1 LSQHNG
7 VAGTAG
13 LRLPARAAAQPAIGP
28 SRPRNRKASMA
39 IAFEIV
45 PMPLVDALEA
55 LWRELEARSEG
66 GFFLSWDWVG
76 CWIEE
81 TGLKPAILIG
91 RQQGRVVLLAAL
103 VPTRRH
109 DIARFAI
116 AGMHLQ
122 TIGDLHQDI
131 VTIEYNGFLLD
142 RTLSGWVQQ
151 QAVGYLLTGPVVEGR
166 RRNELHL
173 KNVTVPYDINFAETG
188 ARCIRLGQKPSW
200 RVDLDAIRAS
210 GKAYL
215 DHLSPN
221 TRQQIRRSMRLYE
234 REGKLVAQRAR
245 DVPEALRFLEE
256 LKELHQRTW
265 TRRGET
271 GSFAFPF
278 FERFQRRLI
287 ATCLPRGTVEIIRVT
302 CGERVIGYLY
312 NFVWRGTV
320 LAYQSGL
327 AYEADARLKPGL
339 VAHCLAIDSHLA
351 EGAKI
356 YDFMAGEA
364 RYKASLGEPGPEM
377 YHLLLQRPTWA
388 LRLEFGLRNLK
399 RALGLNWKTASPSAP
414 D

>member
-1 LSQHNG
+1 MQ
-7 VAGTAG
+7 ARP
-13 LRLPARAAAQPAIGP
+13 LRRRAVPAAMP
-28 SRPRNRKASMA
+28 

-45 PMPLVDALEA
+45 PMPPFDALGT
-55 LWRELEARSEG
+55 LWRELEARSDG
-66 GFFLSWDWVG
+66 GFFLSWGWVG

-91 RQQGRVVLLAAL
+91 REQGKIVLLAVL

-122 TIGDLHQDI
+122 TTGDLGQDI

-142 RTLSGWVQQ
+142 RTVSSWVQQ
-151 QAVGYLLTGPVVEGR
+151 QAVGYLVSGPVVEGR
-166 RRNELHL
+166 QRNELHL

-188 ARCIRLGQKPSW
+188 IRCIRLEQKPSW

-210 GKAYL
+210 GKPYL
-215 DHLSPN
+215 DHLSAN
-221 TRQQIRRSMRLYE
+221 TRQQVRRSMRLYE

-245 DVPEALRFLEE
+245 DVPEALRFLEG

-271 GSFAFPF
+271 GSFAYPF

-287 ATCLPRGTVEIIRVT
+287 ATCLPRGTVEIVRVA

-312 NFVWRGTV
+312 NFIWRGTV

-327 AYEADARLKPGL
+327 AYESDARLKPGL
-339 VAHCLAIDSHLA
+339 VAHCLTIDIHLA
-351 EGAKI
+351 EGAKM

-388 LRLEFGLRNLK
+388 LRMEFGLRNLK

>member
-1 LSQHNG
+1 MPFS
-7 VAGTAG
+7 
-13 LRLPARAAAQPAIGP
+13 
-28 SRPRNRKASMA
+28 
-39 IAFEIV
+39 FEIV
-45 PMPLVDALEA
+45 PTPPIDVLGP
-55 LWRELEARSEG
+55 LWRELEARSDCS
-66 GFFLSWDWVG
+66 FFLSWNWVG

-91 RQQGRVVLLAAL
+91 RDRGKVVLLGAL
-103 VPTRRH
+103 APMRRH
-109 DIARFAI
+109 DIARFPV
-116 AGMHLQ
+116 AGLHLQ
-122 TIGDLHQDI
+122 STGELARDI
-131 VTIEYNGFLLD
+131 ITTEYNGFLIDL
-142 RTLSGWVQQ
+142 RVSPWIQQ
-151 QAVGYLLTGPVVEGR
+151 QAVGFLMRGPVVSGH

-188 ARCIRLGQKPSW
+188 IRCIRLEDKPSW

-210 GKAYL
+210 GKSYL
-215 DHLSPN
+215 GHLRPN
-221 TRQQIRRSMRLYE
+221 TRQQMRRSMRLYE
-234 REGKLVAQRAR
+234 RKGKLVAQRAR

-256 LKELHQRTW
+256 LKELHQQTW

-271 GSFAFPF
+271 GSFAYPF

-287 ATCLPRGTVEIIRVT
+287 ATGVPRGTVEIVRVT
-302 CGERVIGYLY
+302 SGGQTIGYLY

-339 VAHCLAIDSHLA
+339 VAHCLAIDIHLA

-364 RYKASLGEPGPEM
+364 RYKASLGEVGPEM

-388 LRLEFGLRNLK
+388 LRLEFGLRLAK
-399 RALGLNWKTASPSAP
+399 RYFGLSRKPPPTPVGSSG
-414 D
+414 

>member
-1 LSQHNG
+1 
-7 VAGTAG
+7 
-13 LRLPARAAAQPAIGP
+13 
-28 SRPRNRKASMA
+28 
-39 IAFEIV
+39 
-45 PMPLVDALEA
+45 
-55 LWRELEARSEG
+55 
-66 GFFLSWDWVG
+66 
-76 CWIEE
+76 
-81 TGLKPAILIG
+81 
-91 RQQGRVVLLAAL
+91 
-103 VPTRRH
+103 
-109 DIARFAI
+109 
-116 AGMHLQ
+116 
-122 TIGDLHQDI
+122 
-131 VTIEYNGFLLD
+131 
-142 RTLSGWVQQ
+142 
-151 QAVGYLLTGPVVEGR
+151 
-166 RRNELHL
+166 
-173 KNVTVPYDINFAETG
+173 
-188 ARCIRLGQKPSW
+188 
-200 RVDLDAIRAS
+200 
-210 GKAYL
+210 
-215 DHLSPN
+215 
-221 TRQQIRRSMRLYE
+221 MRLYE

-287 ATCLPRGTVEIIRVT
+287 ATCLPRGTVEIVRVT

-339 VAHCLAIDSHLA
+339 VAHCLAIDIHLA

-388 LRLEFGLRNLK
+388 LRLEFGLQEPQACA
-399 RALGLNWKTASPSAP
+399 RAELEDGLAVGAGLTPSQVAMARRAER
-414 D
+414 DAGKSVRQIN

>member
-1 LSQHNG
+1 MLSRRVGIAGAMG
-7 VAGTAG
+7 VQ
-13 LRLPARAAAQPAIGP
+13 LPARP
-28 SRPRNRKASMA
+28 SRARPARRRDVPAAMP

-45 PMPLVDALEA
+45 PMPAFDALGA
-55 LWRELEARSEG
+55 LWRELEARADG

-91 RQQGRVVLLAAL
+91 RDAGKIVLLAAL
-103 VPTRRH
+103 TPTRRH

-122 TIGDLHQDI
+122 TTGDVRQDV
-131 VTIEYNGFLLD
+131 VTVEYNGFLLD
-142 RTLSGWVQQ
+142 RSVSSWVQQ
-151 QAVGYLLTGPVVEGR
+151 QAVGYLVSGPVVEGR

-188 ARCIRLGQKPSW
+188 IRCIRLEQKPSW

-210 GKAYL
+210 GKPYL
-215 DHLSPN
+215 GHLSAN

-234 REGKLVAQRAR
+234 REGKLVAERAR

-265 TRRGET
+265 TRRGGT
-271 GSFAFPF
+271 GSFAYPF

-287 ATCLPRGTVEIIRVT
+287 AAGLPRGTVEIVRVA
-302 CGERVIGYLY
+302 CGARVIGYLY
-312 NFVWRGTV
+312 NFIWRGTV
-320 LAYQSGL
+320 FAYQSGL
-327 AYEADARLKPGL
+327 AYESDARLKPGL
-339 VAHCLAIDSHLA
+339 VAHCLTIDIHLA
-351 EGAKI
+351 DGARI

-388 LRLEFGLRNLK
+388 LRMEFGLRNLK
-399 RALGLNWKTASPSAP
+399 RALGLNWRTASPSAP

>member
-1 LSQHNG
+1 MP
-7 VAGTAG
+7 V
-13 LRLPARAAAQPAIGP
+13 
-28 SRPRNRKASMA
+28 
-39 IAFEIV
+39 AFEIV
-45 PMPLVDALEA
+45 PMPLIDALGA
-55 LWRELEARSEG
+55 LWRELETRADG

-91 RQQGRVVLLAAL
+91 RDQGKVVLLAAL

-109 DIARFAI
+109 DLARFAI
-116 AGMHLQ
+116 AGLDLQ
-122 TIGDLHQDI
+122 STGDIAQDI
-131 VTIEYNGFLLD
+131 ITTEYNGFLLD
-142 RTLSGWVQQ
+142 RASSSWVQQ
-151 QAVGYLLTGPVVEGR
+151 QAVGFLMAGPVVDGR
-166 RRNELHL
+166 RRDELHL
-173 KNVTVPYDINFAETG
+173 RNVTIPYDVGFSQTG
-188 ARCIRLGQKPSW
+188 VRCTRLEQKPSW

-210 GKAYL
+210 GRPYL
-215 DHLSPN
+215 EHLSAN

-234 REGKLVAQRAR
+234 REGKLVARRAR
-245 DVPEALRFLEE
+245 DVPEALGFLEE

-265 TRRGET
+265 RCRGET
-271 GSFAFPF
+271 GSFAYPF

-287 ATCLPRGTVEIIRVT
+287 AACLSHGTVEIVRVA

-312 NFVWRGTV
+312 NFVWRSTV
-320 LAYQSGL
+320 FAYQSGL

-339 VAHCLAIDSHLA
+339 VAHCLAIDIHLA

-388 LRLEFGLRNLK
+388 LRFEYGLRNLK
-399 RALGLNWKTASPSAP
+399 RVLGLSWKTAATGQPEQLVR
-414 D
+414 